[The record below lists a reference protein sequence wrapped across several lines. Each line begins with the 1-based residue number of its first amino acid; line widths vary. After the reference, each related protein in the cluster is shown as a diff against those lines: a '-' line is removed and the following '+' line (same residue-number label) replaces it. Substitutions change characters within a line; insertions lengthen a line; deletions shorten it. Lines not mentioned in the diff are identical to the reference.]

1 MKVNVILG
9 VPAKYQE
16 TLDLDVLA
24 SSSGLFPFG
33 DTRFEVQNGGLVAPS
48 GRAIADLGD
57 RNDDMI
63 LVAAAVQVGY

>member
-9 VPAKYQE
+9 VPVQYQD
-16 TLDLDVLA
+16 TLDLDILA

-33 DTRFEVQNGGLVAPS
+33 ETRFEVHDGGLVAPS
-48 GRAIADLGD
+48 GRAIAELGD
-57 RNDDMI
+57 RHDDMV